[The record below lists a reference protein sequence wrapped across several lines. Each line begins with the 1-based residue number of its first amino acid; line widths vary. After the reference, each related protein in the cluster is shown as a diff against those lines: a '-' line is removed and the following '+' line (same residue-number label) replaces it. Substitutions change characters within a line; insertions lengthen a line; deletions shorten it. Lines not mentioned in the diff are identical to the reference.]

1 MFRYRSLAHW
11 MEIFGTYY
19 GPIVT
24 ALHSLDAAG
33 QQGLSRD
40 MISLLERY
48 DLAKDG
54 TFVAPVEYLGSRGH
68 QTLED
73 QCKSMQRINGGGKG
87 KTMEQQHPT
96 IALEETAI

>member
-11 MEIFGTYY
+11 MDIFGTYY

-24 ALHSLDAAG
+24 ALQSLDAAG

-48 DLAKDG
+48 NLAKDG
-54 TFVAPVEYLGSRGH
+54 TFVAPVEYLAAVAIKRQRTSVRICSRS
-68 QTLED
+68 T
-73 QCKSMQRINGGGKG
+73 GGKG
-87 KTMEQQHPT
+87 KSMEQQHPT
-96 IALEETAI
+96 IA